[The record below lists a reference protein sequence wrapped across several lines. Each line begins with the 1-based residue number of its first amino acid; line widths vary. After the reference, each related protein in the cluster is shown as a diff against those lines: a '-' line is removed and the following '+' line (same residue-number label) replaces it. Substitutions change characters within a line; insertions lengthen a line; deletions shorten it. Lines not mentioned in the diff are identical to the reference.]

1 MDAEK
6 LAIDLLLKGMTEEQ
20 QKAALDSIKESV
32 SKAKAIQKQRIGEN
46 VQVVV
51 QALKKIESDIRSRY
65 DDLGNKIEA
74 RVRSI
79 KDGKDGKDG
88 KNGANG
94 RDGRD
99 GSTGP
104 MGPKGKDGLNGR
116 DGKDG
121 SDGVSITDAH
131 IDFDGSLIISL
142 SSGRTINVGE
152 VVAPDIAEK
161 IKVITNGGGTSQSVL
176 DTLASLQA
184 QIDAIDTF
192 GAVSYQGTW
201 NASTNTP
208 TIVAGTGTKGYYY
221 VVSVAGSTSIDGQ
234 SLWGVG
240 DWIIFN
246 GSVWQKV
253 DGGNTA
259 NLTDLIVNTSTTL
272 DYGTANQVQYLNASK
287 LLVGSSNLTFNGTTL
302 VANDLTDSSLTSGR
316 VTYAGTGGN
325 LVDSANLTFNGT
337 TLTAAAFS
345 GPINGTVGATSA
357 NTGNF
362 TTLTTSS
369 TVTHNGGT
377 ANGVTYLN
385 GSKVLTSGSAL
396 TFDGTNFG
404 VGVTPSAWS
413 GFTGLQVG
421 PSGSVS
427 NSGTG
432 TPVTAFSNNAYYNG
446 TSWVYINT
454 GAAAQY
460 QQSTSQHIWRYTAS
474 GSGNITWSEA
484 MRLDTS
490 GNLGIGTSSPSA
502 KLQVNSGSDEFFSF
516 GSTGAGWNYG
526 VIRHVSSGDL
536 GYIGDGV
543 SAVSGGANTDLAIR
557 AQQGGL
563 LFATNG
569 NNIRATID
577 SSGNLGI
584 GTSSPG
590 EKLTVAGSISTRSG
604 NSVLFYRGDNTR
616 FGSIYSDNDGLN
628 IRQPLNDYII
638 FEKNDGTNLAI
649 LDSSGNLGLGVTP
662 SAWRS
667 TDVALQVRRAS
678 LWDDGSNAMYLGQN
692 VYENTSGSYI
702 YIGSDYAS
710 VYRQQDGAH
719 AFYTAASGTAGNAIT
734 FTQAMTLD
742 ASGNL
747 VLGNTSA
754 LGKLDVGLSGTSR
767 RLLVTYD
774 DSLVTVK
781 SANNIANPEVLRMI
795 GDTIQFNTGTT
806 GSGSERMR
814 IDISGNVGIGTS
826 SPADILHIS
835 KAGDLY
841 LRVANTSTGIN
852 AYLGQDS
859 NGTYI
864 GNTGASVVRF
874 IQGSSERARIDSS
887 GNLLVGKTA
896 TTFSAAGSYISY
908 TGKGVFT
915 VDADE
920 VLLVNRLTNDGN
932 LIRFYQA
939 GIEEGNISVSGTTVS
954 YNGGHLARWAQLPD
968 GSKDDTIL
976 KGTVMT
982 NLDAMCEWVK
992 DGQPLPNEQLN
1003 RMKVSDVEGD
1013 TNVAG
1018 VFVNWTRDE
1027 QCNTDDIN
1035 IAMTGDMI
1043 IRIAHGVVVQRGD
1056 LLMSAGDGT
1065 AKPQGDDIR
1074 RSKTIAKV
1082 TSNHVTCTYVDGS
1095 YCVPCVLMA
1104 C

>member
-377 ANGVTYLN
+377 ANGVAYLN
-385 GSKVLTSGSAL
+385 GSKVLTTGSAL

-404 VGVTPSAWS
+404 VGGSAPYNLTVNAADNNGALIKS
-413 GFTGLQVG
+413 GNDSHTGFLYFGDTASNTVG
-421 PSGSVS
+421 ALSYDH
-427 NSGTG
+427 
-432 TPVTAFSNNAYYNG
+432 SNN
-446 TSWVYINT
+446 SMRF
-454 GAAAQY
+454 Q
-460 QQSTSQHIWRYTAS
+460 TA
-474 GSGNITWSEA
+474 GSEQA
-484 MRLDTS
+484 RLT
-490 GNLGIGTSSPSA
+490 
-502 KLQVNSGSDEFFSF
+502 
-516 GSTGAGWNYG
+516 STG
-526 VIRHVSSGDL
+526 
-536 GYIGDGV
+536 
-543 SAVSGGANTDLAIR
+543 
-557 AQQGGL
+557 
-563 LFATNG
+563 
-569 NNIRATID
+569 
-577 SSGNLGI
+577 LGI

-590 EKLTVAGSISTRSG
+590 VKLDVVGELRTQNTSPAGITVKRTDGVNANGWLNFVGSDDVVDGSVRMATDVANALTFLTASTER
-604 NSVLFYRGDNTR
+604 LR
-616 FGSIYSDNDGLN
+616 I
-628 IRQPLNDYII
+628 
-638 FEKNDGTNLAI
+638 
-649 LDSSGNLGLGVTP
+649 DSSGNLGLGVTP
-662 SAWRS
+662 SAW
-667 TDVALQVRRAS
+667 
-678 LWDDGSNAMYLGQN
+678 G
-692 VYENTSGSYI
+692 TSEYKAI
-702 YIGSDYAS
+702 QIGNGAS
-710 VYRQQDGAH
+710 VYGRVQSGDQDKAGLSSNAYNNGSGWLYIATDSAANYTQIGGGH
-719 AFYTAASGTAGNAIT
+719 YWYTAPSGTAGNAIT

-742 ASGNL
+742 ANGNLGVGATSLSSGNRITVDGGGVHL
-747 VLGNTSA
+747 VSTAFNSQGLTLGASTSSIDWRIADSGASTYA
-754 LGKLDVGLSGTSR
+754 LTFGSVSG
-767 RLLVTYD
+767 
-774 DSLVTVK
+774 
-781 SANNIANPEVLRMI
+781 
-795 GDTIQFNTGTT
+795 GTT
-806 GSGSERMR
+806 TERMR
-814 IDISGNVGIGTS
+814 IDSSGNLLVGTTSGSNLMTVRRNATTAGSNAQFISENRTGTSGQYALYGTRFDNGSGSGFTPVVFGAVQTGSAAGRTADFVIAVASSDNVDLSTQERARIDSSGNLGIGTS

-874 IQGSSERARIDSS
+874 IQGSSERARIDTS
-887 GNLLVGKTA
+887 GNLLVGTTSSSGLITGIQASTSTYSGYFTSNYTASGNASIMFWGRNGGAVAAAVRYKDA
-896 TTFSAAGSYISY
+896 TTSMEFYSPTGHTVAY
-908 TGKGVFT
+908 TTSSDYRLKENIQPMGGALAKVTALRPVTYKWKEGFGKGSSQGFIAHELQSVVPEAVT
-915 VDADE
+915 GEKDAVDADGNPIYQGIDTSF
-920 VLLVNRLTNDGN
+920 LVATLTAA
-932 LIRFYQA
+932 IQ
-939 GIEEGNISVSGTTVS
+939 E
-954 YNGGHLARWAQLPD
+954 
-968 GSKDDTIL
+968 L
-976 KGTVMT
+976 KAEF
-982 NLDAMCEWVK
+982 DAYK
-992 DGQPLPNEQLN
+992 ATHP
-1003 RMKVSDVEGD
+1003 
-1013 TNVAG
+1013 
-1018 VFVNWTRDE
+1018 
-1027 QCNTDDIN
+1027 
-1035 IAMTGDMI
+1035 
-1043 IRIAHGVVVQRGD
+1043 
-1056 LLMSAGDGT
+1056 
-1065 AKPQGDDIR
+1065 
-1074 RSKTIAKV
+1074 
-1082 TSNHVTCTYVDGS
+1082 
-1095 YCVPCVLMA
+1095 
-1104 C
+1104 

>member
-396 TFDGTNFG
+396 TFDGTNISTALGGSYYSANANYGFG
-404 VGVTPSAWS
+404 TPDSA
-413 GFTGLQVG
+413 GLQIF
-421 PSGSVS
+421 
-427 NSGTG
+427 
-432 TPVTAFSNNAYYNG
+432 A
-446 TSWVYINT
+446 
-454 GAAAQY
+454 
-460 QQSTSQHIWRYTAS
+460 AS
-474 GSGNITWSEA
+474 GDSIRFGSRSAGTFSEQ
-484 MRLDTS
+484 MRLTS
-490 GNLGIGTSSPSA
+490 TGLGIGTSSPA
-502 KLQVNSGSDEFFSF
+502 FKLEVKQ
-516 GSTGAGWNYG
+516 TGATTAQFE
-526 VIRHVSSGDL
+526 RT
-536 GYIGDGV
+536 DGV
-543 SAVSGGANTDLAIR
+543 YSIQLKGTGTTAVGAL
-557 AQQGGL
+557 GM
-563 LFATNG
+563 ATNDMVLLTNG
-569 NNIRATID
+569 SERLRLD

-584 GTSSPG
+584 GTSSPVAKNHIKG
-590 EKLTVAGSISTRSG
+590 SGTSGQVTASWMLENASSGTAGMDITGSAGSSYWRFLYGGGPSTGTNTLSLGMSMVLEGSNAGNVGIGTSSPLTKLHVSVSALSG
-604 NSVLFYRGDNTR
+604 YTSVANSGLLIERGNGPAALNIASPNTENGIIWFADQDSNSVG
-616 FGSIYSDNDGLN
+616 N
-628 IRQPLNDYII
+628 IRYEHSSNTLS
-638 FEKNDGTNLAI
+638 FRTNGSDRAY

-662 SAWRS
+662 SAWLS
-667 TDVALQVRRAS
+667 TNKAFQLGYGAVRAFTNS
-678 LWDDGSNAMYLGQN
+678 ANTYLEN
-692 VYENTSGSYI
+692 NNYVNTSGTDI
-702 YIGSDYAS
+702 YLNNGFAGR
-710 VYRQQDGAH
+710 YRIADNQHIWYQAP
-719 AFYTAASGTAGNAIT
+719 SGTAGNAIT

-742 ASGNL
+742 ANANL
-747 VLGNTSA
+747 GVGVTSMA
-754 LGKLDVGLSGTSR
+754 VPSTSR
-767 RLLVTYD
+767 RGLQV
-774 DSLVTVK
+774 
-781 SANNIANPEVLRMI
+781 
-795 GDTIQFNTGTT
+795 
-806 GSGSERMR
+806 
-814 IDISGNVGIGTS
+814 
-826 SPADILHIS
+826 
-835 KAGDLY
+835 
-841 LRVANTSTGIN
+841 
-852 AYLGQDS
+852 S
-859 NGTYI
+859 NGTSGGMILLSNSTTESDNPRIFGSVTTQYDL
-864 GNTGASVVRF
+864 GFAAGGSTGF
-874 IQGSSERARIDSS
+874 INWYTNGSERARITS
-887 GNLLVGKTA
+887 GGELLVGTTSSSGLITGIQASTSTYSGYFTSNYTASGNASIMFWGRNGGAVAAAVRYKDA
-896 TTFSAAGSYISY
+896 TTSMEFYSPTGHTVAY
-908 TGKGVFT
+908 TT
-915 VDADE
+915 SSDY
-920 VLLVNRLTNDGN
+920 RLK
-932 LIRFYQA
+932 
-939 GIEEGNISVSGTTVS
+939 ENIQPM
-954 YNGGHLARWAQLPD
+954 GGAL
-968 GSKDDTIL
+968 
-976 KGTVMT
+976 
-982 NLDAMCEWVK
+982 
-992 DGQPLPNEQLN
+992 
-1003 RMKVSDVEGD
+1003 
-1013 TNVAG
+1013 
-1018 VFVNWTRDE
+1018 
-1027 QCNTDDIN
+1027 
-1035 IAMTGDMI
+1035 
-1043 IRIAHGVVVQRGD
+1043 
-1056 LLMSAGDGT
+1056 
-1065 AKPQGDDIR
+1065 
-1074 RSKTIAKV
+1074 AKV
-1082 TSNHVTCTYVDGS
+1082 TALRPVTYKWKEGFGKGSSQGFIAHELQSVVPEAVTGEKDAVDAEGNPVYQGIDTS
-1095 YCVPCVLMA
+1095 FLVATLTAAIKEQQDLIVSMRDEIDSLKA
-1104 C
+1104 KVGL